1 MNLNYYYKHLKI
13 LIVLPI
19 ASIVTW
25 HTSCYKTTR
34 NNNLQNLLP
43 RSPENIMKKLQQGFT
58 LIELMIVIAIIGI
71 LAAIA
76 IPAYNGY
83 IAQAKLNAAHTNADA
98 AFRLAKNE
106 VARLAA
112 TGSGTIDLVGTLNAG
127 GKQSPYAQTAAY
139 IAGGT
144 PGNEGVVSI
153 DVTPGNGGVLQ
164 PYDATDASTAVEI
177 KIGTGTKLVTTIGW
191 VLQYN
196 SGVSVTV
203 E

>member
-1 MNLNYYYKHLKI
+1 
-13 LIVLPI
+13 
-19 ASIVTW
+19 
-25 HTSCYKTTR
+25 
-34 NNNLQNLLP
+34 
-43 RSPENIMKKLQQGFT
+43 MKKIQQGFT

-112 TGSGTIDLVGTLNAG
+112 TGSGTIDLVATLNAG
-127 GKQSPYAQTAAY
+127 GKQSPYSQSAAY

-164 PYDATDASTAVEI
+164 PYDSSDASTAVEI

>member
-1 MNLNYYYKHLKI
+1 
-13 LIVLPI
+13 
-19 ASIVTW
+19 
-25 HTSCYKTTR
+25 
-34 NNNLQNLLP
+34 
-43 RSPENIMKKLQQGFT
+43 MKKIQQGFT

-112 TGSGTIDLVGTLNAG
+112 TGNGSIDLVATLNAG
-127 GKQSPYAQTAAY
+127 GKQSPYAQSAAY

-153 DVTPGNGGVLQ
+153 DVTPDNTGLLD
-164 PYDATDASTAVEI
+164 PYGETNTASTAVEI
-177 KIGTGTKLVTTIGW
+177 KIGTGTKLTTAIGW